1 MKVEHTNQG
10 QRPSLLG
17 WRTSLLGWRPS
28 LLGWRPSLLGCRT
41 SRNLPI
47 SRSGPEAFH
56 GGVCKATVFQFN
68 AAAPV
73 QWERFQ
79 ELSLN
84 EVYDERKL
92 FQLNMS
98 LRSKGHSKQLLL
110 VSKHQSV
117 YIYIYICIKNPKR
130 RNNNNETP
138 AKTKTQKHTCFVS

>member
-56 GGVCKATVFQFN
+56 GGACKATVFQFN

-117 YIYIYICIKNPKR
+117 YIYICIKNPKR